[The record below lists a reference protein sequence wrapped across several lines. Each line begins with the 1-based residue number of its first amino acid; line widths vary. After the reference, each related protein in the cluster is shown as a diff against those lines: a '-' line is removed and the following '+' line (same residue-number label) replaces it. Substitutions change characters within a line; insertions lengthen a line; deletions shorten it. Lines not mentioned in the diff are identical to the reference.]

1 MPGIR
6 AETSTRAAL
15 WSWNAPGVWG
25 IVLIALIV
33 LKLTGVI
40 TWSWWWVLPP
50 MWISGT
56 LAVLRLCVLAVL
68 VYWEGRRLA
77 RSWMDQFMSGQW
89 LTGRAAGLTEADAS
103 GGDLGFQDER

>member
-6 AETSTRAAL
+6 TETSTRAAL
-15 WSWNAPGVWG
+15 WGWNAPGVWG

-40 TWSWWWVLPP
+40 TWSWWWVLSP
-50 MWISGT
+50 MWISGI

-77 RSWMDQFMSGQW
+77 RSRMNAKAFRSRLAFRQP
-89 LTGRAAGLTEADAS
+89 AAHSA
-103 GGDLGFQDER
+103 